1 MKKKLRADFHIHSS
15 YSFDGVLP
23 PKQIVNYAINQN
35 AKWIAITDHNN
46 LEGVRD
52 LWDSCAKD
60 VSKNFGIKYY
70 KKDLYNC
77 PYIGYKGVNIVSGL
91 EATCRISAVENKKGN
106 SSKIHLL
113 VYGAD
118 INKNLLFLSLWKLST
133 RMTFYMTLE
142 RLNTFYLKFRGI
154 TLLRNILKNTFKK

>member
-35 AKWIAITDHNN
+35 ARWIAITDHNN

-52 LWDSCAKD
+52 LWDTCAKD
-60 VSKNFGIKYY
+60 ISKNFGIKYY

-106 SSKIHLL
+106 SSKVHLL

-118 INKNLLFLSLWKLST
+118 INKNSPISKL
-133 RMTFYMTLE
+133 MEIKHENDVLYDFGTLE
-142 RLNTFYLKFRGI
+142 YL
-154 TLLRNILKNTFKK
+154 LSQVPLQ